1 MNRHTSTHPFFFLYT
16 CPNQVQCN
24 INGMQSATQH
34 HIFSCNSSFVSRF
47 DHNHTTELFW
57 HVQNVVIWLH
67 GICSDSV
74 SHTHTH
80 NHMHRVCGLVESST
94 SRLELRPA
102 HTHTHTHMSPP
113 LESWDTRQCVS
124 SALGNKCKAARHLI
138 QRQTSVWRVH
148 RSNPVLLVSG
158 HSLSDHRDWMSDF
171 CKIYIC

>member
-1 MNRHTSTHPFFFLYT
+1 MECNLQRNITSSH
-16 CPNQVQCN
+16 
-24 INGMQSATQH
+24 ATLLLCLVL
-34 HIFSCNSSFVSRF
+34 IIITLLNY
-47 DHNHTTELFW
+47 
-57 HVQNVVIWLH
+57 
-67 GICSDSV
+67 SDMCKTLSYDCMASV
-74 SHTHTH
+74 RTACLTHTHT
-80 NHMHRVCGLVESST
+80 NTCIGSVAWLN
-94 SRLELRPA
+94 PA
-102 HTHTHTHMSPP
+102 HPGLSFDPRTHTHTHMSPP